1 MVSLPT
7 STRAGADTV
16 MTTAKLESAIRVLA
30 VDDHPVLR
38 DGLAAIIEAQPDMV
52 LVGEADG
59 GIVALEQFRRL
70 RPDVTLMDL
79 QMPVGGGLEAIKAI
93 REVSPNAKIIVLTT
107 YAGDVQALRAIRD
120 GASGYLLK
128 STLRRELLDAIRK
141 VHSGRRHLPPDIAI
155 DIALHAAEEALS
167 EREIA
172 VLRLVANGDANK
184 QIAWRLAITED
195 TVKAHLKSIF
205 GKLGVADRTR
215 AVTLAVKRG
224 IIDL

>member
-7 STRAGADTV
+7 STQAGADTV
-16 MTTAKLESAIRVLA
+16 TTTAKAGSAIRVLT
-30 VDDHPVLR
+30 VDDHPVVR
-38 DGLAAIIEAQPDMV
+38 DGLAALIEAQPDMI

-59 GIVALEQFRRL
+59 GIVAFEQFRRL

-79 QMPVGGGLEAIKAI
+79 QMPMGGGLEAIKAI
-93 REVSPNAKIIVLTT
+93 REVSPTAKIIVLTT
-107 YAGDVQALRAIRD
+107 YAGDVQALRAIKE

-141 VHSGRRHLPPDIAI
+141 VHCGQRHLPHELAL
-155 DIALHAAEEALS
+155 DIALHAAEEVLS

-172 VLRLVANGDANK
+172 VLRLVASGDANK

-195 TVKAHLKSIF
+195 TVKGHLKSIF

-224 IIDL
+224 IIEL